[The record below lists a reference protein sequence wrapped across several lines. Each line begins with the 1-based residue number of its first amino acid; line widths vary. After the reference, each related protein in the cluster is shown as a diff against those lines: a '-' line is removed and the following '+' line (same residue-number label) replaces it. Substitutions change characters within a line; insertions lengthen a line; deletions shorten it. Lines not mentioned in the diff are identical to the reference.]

1 MRKIFTSALLLSTI
15 LVISCSKTK
24 TLASRLEGTWNIDTR
39 ETINGAQQKSDP
51 NIGTFEFK
59 SDGTGI
65 LTIKTVY
72 NNYTNTSVNT
82 FYWSNTASTLTLI
95 MGNSIKYFQVLTNE
109 SKKQV
114 WEESFTNTNSS
125 SSGGTPTTTTNSEKY
140 TLSKK

>member
-82 FYWSNTASTLTLI
+82 FYWSNTAITLTLI